1 MKTLVHVIESSMP
14 ELRENLPPN
23 LQIYHQLILR
33 AESSVFWPGITADI
47 NKLRQGCGDR
57 IAPSQQNT
65 PPTPI
70 RYSDYHFQQ
79 LCGDFFHYK
88 GHYYLVCVDRY
99 FNWPIVEEARN
110 GANGLIDS
118 LRRTFV
124 TFGIPDEF
132 SSDGGLE
139 LSSNQPQRSFVTGE
153 CIIGSHR
160 YLSPTVI
167 IGLKL
172 A

>member
-1 MKTLVHVIESSMP
+1 M
-14 ELRENLPPN
+14 
-23 LQIYHQLILR
+23 ILR
-33 AESSVFWPGITADI
+33 AESSVLWPGITADI
-47 NKLRQGCGDR
+47 NKLRQGCESCDR
-57 IAPSQQNT
+57 IAPSQQNA

-70 RYSDYHFQQ
+70 RYPDYPFQQ

-99 FNWPIVEEARN
+99 SNWPIVEEARN

-132 SSDGGLE
+132 SSDGGPE
-139 LSSNQPQRSFVTGE
+139 LSATSTTRFLRNSRPFVG
-153 CIIGSHR
+153 
-160 YLSPTVI
+160 
-167 IGLKL
+167 
-172 A
+172 